1 MPFTSSIVVSVEEC
15 RKVLEEE
22 RVVVRKVVKPD
33 VIPNRML
40 LSSRPLVPSPVAA
53 MSVRHCHQSME
64 VAIELLS
71 HLQRSLVSWFLHRS
85 SRHADI
91 ESGPALPFTS

>member
-1 MPFTSSIVVSVEEC
+1 MPLTSNVVVSVEEC

-40 LSSRPLVPSPVAA
+40 LSSRPLVPSPVDA
-53 MSVRHCHQSME
+53 MNVRHCYQSMG
-64 VAIELLS
+64 VTIELLT

-85 SRHADI
+85 SRHANI
-91 ESGPALPFTS
+91 ESGAALPFTS